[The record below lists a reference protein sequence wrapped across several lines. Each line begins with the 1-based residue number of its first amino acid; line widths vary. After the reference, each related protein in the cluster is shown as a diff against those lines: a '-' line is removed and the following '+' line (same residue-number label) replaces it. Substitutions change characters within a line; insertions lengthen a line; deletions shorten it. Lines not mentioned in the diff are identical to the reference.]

1 MQQSNFARMARTGK
15 FSRTFGQRP
24 LRWALL
30 SLWAKN
36 SQANTFCY
44 SGASVAAATIR
55 NYDVGIILKWKQ

>member
-1 MQQSNFARMARTGK
+1 MARTGK

-55 NYDVGIILKWKQ
+55 NYDVGIILK